1 MFGVLG
7 LLARLVDD
15 GPVGRHVVFPRNSY
29 PRAFRTECPFVAF
42 LHLTRGLEPDNCTA
56 QVSVDHRVKTYNK
69 PHSIE
74 LGTTSDCSKTV
85 DFPEVFDDGLRCK
98 VRGKPVDQFLF
109 GFLEDGWCSRQR
121 TRHGEARSGPR
132 HMAVRSMGTVRSQ
145 WLPQTCWLELRA
157 CDKTGTMFPHSDFQ
171 KLDCYVRDF
180 LHLDFVVF
188 ASVLHAPDKMF
199 GERPVL
205 RNNDD
210 VVLEPSVQVN

>member
-1 MFGVLG
+1 MFGVPG

-56 QVSVDHRVKTYNK
+56 QVSVDHRVQAYNK

-109 GFLEDGWCSRQR
+109 GFLEDGWCSGQR

-145 WLPQTCWLELRA
+145 WLPQACWLDLRA
-157 CDKTGTMFPHSDFQ
+157 CDKTGTMFPHSDLQ

-188 ASVLHAPDKMF
+188 ASVLHVPDKMF
-199 GERPVL
+199 GERRVL

-210 VVLEPSVQVN
+210 VVLESSVQVN